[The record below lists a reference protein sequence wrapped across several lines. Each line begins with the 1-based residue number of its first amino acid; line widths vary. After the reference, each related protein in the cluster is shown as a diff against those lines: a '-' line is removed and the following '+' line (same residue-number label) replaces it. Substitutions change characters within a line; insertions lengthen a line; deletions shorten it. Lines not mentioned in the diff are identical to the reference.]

1 MMIEFKCPCCQKY
14 IQLILSS
21 DGDADDNVS
30 VLLIKE
36 MDIEDI
42 NKHTQEELA
51 QELFNQQGIL
61 LGEQGGD

>member
-1 MMIEFKCPCCQKY
+1 MMIEIKCPCCQNH

-21 DGDADDNVS
+21 NGDVDDNVS
-30 VLLIKE
+30 VLSIKE
-36 MDIEDI
+36 MDIEDT

>member
-1 MMIEFKCPCCQKY
+1 MMIEIKCPCCQKH

-21 DGDADDNVS
+21 NRDADIIVS
-30 VLLIKE
+30 VLSIKE
-36 MDIEDI
+36 MDIEDT

-51 QELFNQQGIL
+51 QGLFNQRGIL

>member
-1 MMIEFKCPCCQKY
+1 MMIEFKCPCCQKH

-21 DGDADDNVS
+21 NGDADIIVS
-30 VLLIKE
+30 VLSIKE
-36 MDIEDI
+36 MDIEDT

>member
-1 MMIEFKCPCCQKY
+1 MMIEFKCPCCQKH

-21 DGDADDNVS
+21 NGDADDSVS
-30 VLLIKE
+30 VLSIKGK
-36 MDIEDI
+36 DVEDR

>member
-1 MMIEFKCPCCQKY
+1 MMIEFKCPCCQKH

-21 DGDADDNVS
+21 NGDADDNVS
-30 VLLIKE
+30 VLSIKE
-36 MDIEDI
+36 KDIEDT

>member
-1 MMIEFKCPCCQKY
+1 MMIEFKCPCCQKH

-21 DGDADDNVS
+21 NGDADVG
-30 VLLIKE
+30 VPPIKE
-36 MDIEDI
+36 TDIEDI

>member
-30 VLLIKE
+30 VLSIKE

-42 NKHTQEELA
+42 NKHTQEEL
-51 QELFNQQGIL
+51 ENILFEKHSIL
-61 LGEQGGD
+61 LG

>member
-1 MMIEFKCPCCQKY
+1 MMIEFKCPCCQKH

-21 DGDADDNVS
+21 NADANDNVG
-30 VLLIKE
+30 VLSIKE
-36 MDIEDI
+36 MDIEDT

>member
-1 MMIEFKCPCCQKY
+1 MMIEFKCPCCQKH

-21 DGDADDNVS
+21 NGDADDSVS
-30 VLLIKE
+30 VLSIKE
-36 MDIEDI
+36 MDIENT

>member
-1 MMIEFKCPCCQKY
+1 MMIEIKCPCCQKH

-21 DGDADDNVS
+21 NRDANDNVG
-30 VLLIKE
+30 VLSIKE
-36 MDIEDI
+36 MDIEDT

-51 QELFNQQGIL
+51 QELFNQRGIL

>member
-1 MMIEFKCPCCQKY
+1 MMIEIKCPCCQKH
-14 IQLILSS
+14 IQLILSPN
-21 DGDADDNVS
+21 GDADDNVS
-30 VLLIKE
+30 VLSIKE
-36 MDIEDI
+36 MDIEDT

>member
-1 MMIEFKCPCCQKY
+1 MMIEFKCPCCQKH

-21 DGDADDNVS
+21 NGDADDSVS
-30 VLLIKE
+30 VLSIKE
-36 MDIEDI
+36 KDIEDT
-42 NKHTQEELA
+42 NKNTQEELT

>member
-30 VLLIKE
+30 VPSIKE

>member
-1 MMIEFKCPCCQKY
+1 MMIEFKCPCCQKH

-21 DGDADDNVS
+21 NGDADDNVS
-30 VLLIKE
+30 ILSIKE

>member
-1 MMIEFKCPCCQKY
+1 MIEFKCPCCQKH

-21 DGDADDNVS
+21 NGDADDNVS
-30 VLLIKE
+30 VLSIKE
-36 MDIEDI
+36 TDIEDI
-42 NKHTQEELA
+42 NKHTQEELT

>member
-1 MMIEFKCPCCQKY
+1 MMIEIKCPCCQKH

-21 DGDADDNVS
+21 NGDANDNVG
-30 VLLIKE
+30 VLSIKGK
-36 MDIEDI
+36 DVEDT
-42 NKHTQEELA
+42 NKHTQGELA

>member
-1 MMIEFKCPCCQKY
+1 MMIEFKCPCCQKH

-21 DGDADDNVS
+21 NGDADDSVS
-30 VLLIKE
+30 VLSIKE
-36 MDIEDI
+36 KDVEDR

-51 QELFNQQGIL
+51 QELLNQQGIL

>member
-1 MMIEFKCPCCQKY
+1 MMIEFKCPCCQKH

-21 DGDADDNVS
+21 NGDADDKVS
-30 VLLIKE
+30 VLSIKE
-36 MDIEDI
+36 MDIEDT

>member
-1 MMIEFKCPCCQKY
+1 MMIEFKCPCCQKH

-21 DGDADDNVS
+21 NGDADDNVS
-30 VLLIKE
+30 VLSIKE
-36 MDIEDI
+36 KDIEDT

-51 QELFNQQGIL
+51 QELFNQRGIL

>member
-1 MMIEFKCPCCQKY
+1 MMIEFKCPCCQKH

-21 DGDADDNVS
+21 NGDADDSVS
-30 VLLIKE
+30 VLSIKE
-36 MDIEDI
+36 KDVEDT

>member
-1 MMIEFKCPCCQKY
+1 MMIEFKCPCCQKH

-21 DGDADDNVS
+21 NGDADDKVS
-30 VLLIKE
+30 VLSIKE
-36 MDIEDI
+36 LDIEDI
-42 NKHTQEELA
+42 NIHTQEELA

>member
-1 MMIEFKCPCCQKY
+1 MMIEFKCPCCQKH

-21 DGDADDNVS
+21 NGDADDSVS
-30 VLLIKE
+30 VLSIKE
-36 MDIEDI
+36 KDVEDR

-51 QELFNQQGIL
+51 RELFNQQGIL

>member
-1 MMIEFKCPCCQKY
+1 MMIEFKCPCCQKH

-21 DGDADDNVS
+21 NGDANDNIG
-30 VLLIKE
+30 VLSIKE

>member
-1 MMIEFKCPCCQKY
+1 MMIEFKCPCCQKH

-21 DGDADDNVS
+21 NGDADDSVS
-30 VLLIKE
+30 VLSIKE
-36 MDIEDI
+36 KDVEDR

>member
-1 MMIEFKCPCCQKY
+1 MMIEIKCPCCQKH

-21 DGDADDNVS
+21 NGDADDKVG
-30 VLLIKE
+30 VLSIKE
-36 MDIEDI
+36 LDIEDI
-42 NKHTQEELA
+42 NIHTQEELA

>member
-1 MMIEFKCPCCQKY
+1 MMIEFKCPCCQKH

-21 DGDADDNVS
+21 NGDADDSVS
-30 VLLIKE
+30 VLSIKGK
-36 MDIEDI
+36 DVEDT
-42 NKHTQEELA
+42 NKHTQGELA